1 MESLFEVKL
10 FQVVGTGREKEE
22 EEGDFESAILVLL
35 RRSLQDSEK
44 PWQRHLLVALVPAWL
59 AIVACAIWALANN

>member
-1 MESLFEVKL
+1 MENQFKVLL
-10 FQVVGTGREKEE
+10 FQVADREKEE

-35 RRSLQDSEK
+35 RRSLEDSEK

-59 AIVACAIWALANN
+59 AIMAYAIWALANI